1 MFFFYLKEILLY
13 IKKVIIIED
22 LIYILENLLKN
33 KYWNKEKEIEEY
45 WKIIQINIICTFY
58 NDKLY

>member
-33 KYWNKEKEIEEY
+33 KYWNKENEIEEY